1 MDRAGARKEE
11 GPETVTLG
19 CEGVGQAEETLLG
32 PAAAENLEDVLVMDG
47 VEGGSPD
54 RRPLLPDLPH
64 FRKRHYHLP

>member
-1 MDRAGARKEE
+1 MNDRNQAVLSKNNLR
-11 GPETVTLG
+11 
-19 CEGVGQAEETLLG
+19 VGQAEETLLG